1 MARYIAPRA
10 RAAGGALFCDRDGV
24 LNRRNPGGYVTT
36 PDRFE
41 LLELALPAL
50 RQATRDGVPV
60 VIVSNQG
67 AIARGLASSEEVL
80 LVNAL
85 MLNRLTERGI
95 EVDAI
100 YVCPHHPSA
109 IDPSDRRCACRKPA
123 PGLFLAAAADL
134 GIDLSR
140 SLMLG
145 DQPSDEAAAVA
156 AGIPASRALTV
167 TGDEDP
173 SDVSAA
179 VTAAFG

>member
-10 RAAGGALFCDRDGV
+10 RASGGALFCDRDGV
-24 LNRRNPGGYVTT
+24 LNRRNPEGYVTT
-36 PDRFE
+36 PDQFE

-60 VIVSNQG
+60 VVVSNQG

-80 LVNAL
+80 LVNAW

-100 YVCPHHPSA
+100 YVCPHHPIA

-134 GIDLSR
+134 AIDLSR

-145 DQPSDEAAAVA
+145 DQPSDVAAAVA
-156 AGIPASRALTV
+156 AGIPVARALTV

-173 SDVSAA
+173 LDVSAA